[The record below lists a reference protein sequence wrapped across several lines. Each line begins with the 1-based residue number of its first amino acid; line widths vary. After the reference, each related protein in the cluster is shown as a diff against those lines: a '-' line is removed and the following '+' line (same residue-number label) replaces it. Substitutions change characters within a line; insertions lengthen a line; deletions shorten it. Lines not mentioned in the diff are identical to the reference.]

1 MAGAGEDPALPTAIR
16 QEKYVPAAIEAKWAD
31 TWERTR
37 LHETPNEVP
46 GKPNFYFLT
55 MFPYPSGQVHVGH
68 WYAYAPA
75 DCAARAMRMRGRNV
89 LFPMGFD
96 AFGLP
101 AENAAIKNK
110 MHPAKWTEENM
121 AHMRGQ
127 FRVMGAM
134 IDWRRE
140 VVTCYPEYYRW
151 NQWIFLR
158 FLEKGLAYRAKAPVN
173 WCPKDLT
180 VLANEQV
187 IQGRCERCETPV
199 VKRELEQWFFRIT
212 KYADELLRFGGLEW
226 PERVR
231 VMQTNWIGRS
241 EGAELAFPVEGHPG
255 QEIRVFTTRPDT
267 VYGGTFLVLAPE
279 HRLVATITTPDRR
292 AEVDAYVEKAR
303 QAPEIERTAEG
314 VDKTGVF
321 TGAYA
326 RNEFTGER
334 IPIWVA
340 DYVLVTYG
348 TGAIGGVAAHDE
360 RDFAFAT
367 KYGLTIREVISPDG
381 TEHPALS
388 EPYVGAGVM
397 VRSGP
402 FTGMRSEDGKRK
414 IAEEAKRRGIGAPAV
429 TYRLRDW
436 LISRQRYW
444 GTPIPVV
451 YCEKCG
457 MVPVPTDQLPV
468 ILPRDTAFTGTG
480 GNPLEKVDAFTR
492 TTCPRCAGPA
502 RRETDTMDTFM
513 DSSWYM
519 YRYLDPTI
527 QAAFMDKDVGHEWLP
542 VDQYTGGIEHAILHL
557 LYMRFVC
564 KALRDLGELWF
575 DEPAV
580 RLQNQGVIV
589 FGGKKMSKSRGNV
602 QTPDAYAKKYGAD
615 ALRLFM
621 MFMGPWTQGS
631 DWDAAGIDGT
641 WRFLNAVWR
650 LALSQSAAGA
660 PDHDL
665 EREIHRTVRKV
676 TDDIDAYHFNT
687 AIAALMKLENRL
699 SRAVGPTRDQGV
711 RTLLL
716 LLAPF
721 APYITEEL
729 WARSGGAYSIHQ
741 QEWPTYDPELAKADE
756 IVLVVQ
762 VDGKLRDRLTVRAG
776 LSEADTR
783 AAALASEKVKASIG
797 ARTVTKVIVVPDR
810 LVSVVTS

>member
-1 MAGAGEDPALPTAIR
+1 MAI
-16 QEKYVPAAIEAKWAD
+16 QEQERVQRYVPAAIEAKWAD

-37 LHETPNEVP
+37 LHETPNEIP
-46 GKPNFYFLT
+46 GRENFYFLT

-75 DCAARAMRMRGRNV
+75 DCAARALRMRGRNV

-101 AENAAIKNK
+101 AENAAIKNA

-140 VVTCYPEYYRW
+140 VITCYPEYYRW
-151 NQWIFLR
+151 NQWIFLKL
-158 FLEKGLAYRAKAPVN
+158 LEKGLAYRAKAPVN

-187 IQGRCERCETPV
+187 IQGRCERCDTPV

-212 KYADELLRFGGLEW
+212 KYADELLRFDGLEW

-255 QEIRVFTTRPDT
+255 QEIRVFTTRADT

-279 HRLVATITTPDRR
+279 HRLVPIVTTPERKD
-292 AEVDAYVEKAR
+292 EVDAYVEKAR

-314 VDKTGVF
+314 VEKSGVF
-321 TGAYA
+321 TGAFA
-326 RNEFTGER
+326 ENPFTGER
-334 IPIWVA
+334 MPIWIA
-340 DYVLVTYG
+340 DYVLITYG
-348 TGAIGGVAAHDE
+348 TGAVGGVAAHDE
-360 RDFAFAT
+360 RDFAFAK

-381 TEHPALS
+381 TTHGALDA
-388 EPYVGAGVM
+388 PYIGGGVM
-397 VRSGP
+397 VNSGP
-402 FTGMRSEDGKRK
+402 YTGTPSEEGKRR
-414 IAEEAKRRGIGAPAV
+414 IAAEAQRRGIGGPSV

-451 YCEKCG
+451 YCSTCG
-457 MVPVPTDQLPV
+457 TVPVPYDQLPV
-468 ILPRDTAFTGTG
+468 ILPRDTEFTGTG
-480 GNPLEKVDAFTR
+480 GNPLEKVETFMR
-492 TTCPRCAGPA
+492 TTCPTCAGPA

-519 YRYLDPTI
+519 YRYLDPEI
-527 QAAFMDKDVGHEWLP
+527 QSAFMDKRVGHRWLP
-542 VDQYTGGIEHAILHL
+542 VHQYTGGIEHAILHL

-564 KALRDLGELWF
+564 KALRDIGELWF
-575 DEPAV
+575 DEPAM

-589 FGGKKMSKSRGNV
+589 FGGRKMSKSRGNV
-602 QTPDAYAKKYGAD
+602 QTPDAYVKRYGAD
-615 ALRLFM
+615 ALRMFM

-650 LALSQSAAGA
+650 LAQSPSAPGA
-660 PDHDL
+660 PDAGL

-676 TDDIDAYHFNT
+676 TEDIESYHFNT
-687 AIAALMKLENRL
+687 AVAAMMKLEHLL
-699 SRAVGPTRDQGV
+699 SHATGPTRDDGV

-729 WARSGGAYSIHQ
+729 WARRGGAYSVHQ
-741 QEWPTYDPELAKADE
+741 QAWPAYDPELAKADE
-756 IVLVVQ
+756 ITLVVQ
-762 VDGKLRDRLTVRAG
+762 VDGKLRDRLTAAAG
-776 LSEADTR
+776 LGEAETR
-783 AAALASEKVKASIG
+783 AAALGSDKVKGAIG

-810 LVSVVTS
+810 LVSIVTSS

>member
-1 MAGAGEDPALPTAIR
+1 MTVKETR
-16 QEKYVPAAIEAKWAD
+16 EEKIERYVPAAIEGKWAD

-37 LHETPNEVP
+37 LYETPDTLP
-46 GKPNFYFLT
+46 GHENFYFLT
-55 MFPYPSGQVHVGH
+55 MYPYPSGVLHIGH
-68 WYAYAPA
+68 WYAAAPA
-75 DCAARAMRMRGRNV
+75 DAAARYLRMRGRNV

-110 MHPAKWTEENM
+110 MHPAESTEENM
-121 AHMRGQ
+121 ARMRSQ
-127 FRVMGAM
+127 FRAMGAM

-140 VVTCYPEYYRW
+140 VVTCHPEYYRW

-212 KYADELLRFGGLEW
+212 KYADEFLRFDGLDW

-241 EGAELAFPVEGHPG
+241 EGAELTFPVEGHPADA
-255 QEIRVFTTRPDT
+255 IRVFTTRADT
-267 VYGGTFLVLAPE
+267 FYGGTFVVLAPE
-279 HRLVATITTPDRR
+279 HPLVEKITTPDRK
-292 AEVDAYVEKAR
+292 AEVDAYVQKAR
-303 QAPEIERTAEG
+303 NTAEIERIAEG
-314 VDKTGVF
+314 TEKTGVF

-326 RNEFTGER
+326 RNVLSGER
-334 IPIWVA
+334 IPIWIA

-348 TGAIGGVAAHDE
+348 TGAIGGVPAHDE
-360 RDFAFAT
+360 RDWAFAK
-367 KYGLTIREVISPDG
+367 KYGLPIREVISPDG
-381 TEHPALS
+381 QTHGELDVPF
-388 EPYVGAGVM
+388 VGEGVM
-397 VRSGP
+397 VNSGP
-402 FTGMRSEDGKRK
+402 YDGTPGAEGRRK
-414 IAEEAKRRGIGAPAV
+414 IAEDFGKRGMGGPTV

-444 GTPIPVV
+444 GTPIPIV

-457 MVPVPTDQLPV
+457 VVPVPYDQLPV
-468 ILPRDTAFTGTG
+468 VLPRDTGFTGQG
-480 GNPLEKVDAFTR
+480 GNPLEKVDSFVK
-492 TTCPRCAGPA
+492 TTCPTCGGPA
-502 RRETDTMDTFM
+502 RRETDTMDTFV

-519 YRYLDPTI
+519 YRYLDNRNDK
-527 QAAFMDKDVGHEWLP
+527 AFMEKDKGRMWLP

-575 DEPAV
+575 DEPAL
-580 RLQNQGVIV
+580 RLQNQGMIV
-589 FGGKKMSKSRGNV
+589 FSGRKMSKSRGNV
-602 QTPDAYAKKYGAD
+602 QSPDQYVERYGAD
-615 ALRLFM
+615 SLRMFM
-621 MFMGPWTQGS
+621 MFLGPWTQGS

-641 WRFLNAVWR
+641 SRFLHSVWR
-650 LALSQSAAGA
+650 LALSKPMPGA

-665 EREIHRTVRKV
+665 EREIHHTIRKV
-676 TDDIDAYHFNT
+676 GEDLEAYRFNT
-687 AIAALMKLENRL
+687 AVAALMKLENAL
-699 SRAVGPTRDQGV
+699 SRASGPTRDEGV

-721 APYITEEL
+721 APHIAEEL
-729 WARSGGAYSIHQ
+729 WGRRGGAYSIHQ
-741 QEWPTYDPELAKADE
+741 QPWPVYDPALAKAEE

-762 VDGKLRDRLTVRAG
+762 VDGKLRDRLTVAAG
-776 LSEADTR
+776 LTEAEAR
-783 AAALASEKVKASIG
+783 AAAETSEKVKASIG
-797 ARTVTKVIVVPDR
+797 ARKVAKVIVVRDR
-810 LVSVVTS
+810 LVNIVTS